1 MRIVL
6 AGFEHLDSLAQ
17 LFDEYRIFYQQ
28 ASDLPGAKAFL
39 RDRLTHRDSVIF
51 LALDDQTEGPTGA
64 GFTQLYPS
72 FSSVSM
78 APLWILNDL
87 YVHRAFRR
95 QGVAQALMNHA
106 QDYGL
111 NTGAVRMTLSTG
123 VRNSTA
129 QSLYDSLGYQRD
141 ATHEE
146 SDNAFYHYS
155 LEL

>member
-1 MRIVL
+1 
-6 AGFEHLDSLAQ
+6 
-17 LFDEYRIFYQQ
+17 
-28 ASDLPGAKAFL
+28 
-39 RDRLTHRDSVIF
+39 
-51 LALDDQTEGPTGA
+51 
-64 GFTQLYPS
+64 
-72 FSSVSM
+72 M